1 MLKYLNDLDTKKPK
15 LNNLAMLPGFNIIE
29 QAKTKDNFKNDTF
42 NNDTSNKTI
51 VSENMFTKL
60 YGLIDNVKK
69 QFTRKNHK
77 KAQGE
82 ALAHGEATQK
92 QASNATQKQAIKVNA
107 IKVNAIKAKATT
119 STNRKHAK
127 AENTNKS
134 RKKNA

>member
-29 QAKTKDNFKNDTF
+29 QAKTKEHFKNDTF

-51 VSENMFTKL
+51 ISENMFSKL

-69 QFTRKNHK
+69 QFTRKIHK
-77 KAQGE
+77 KTQDE
-82 ALAHGEATQK
+82 AHETQK
-92 QASNATQKQAIKVNA
+92 QPA
-107 IKVNAIKAKATT
+107 KANTKANTKATT
-119 STNRKHAK
+119 LKATSSRKHTK

-134 RKKNA
+134 RKKST

>member
-1 MLKYLNDLDTKKPK
+1 MLKYLNDLDTKKPS
-15 LNNLAMLPGFNIIE
+15 LNNLAMLPGFNILE

-69 QFTRKNHK
+69 QLTRKNHK
-77 KAQGE
+77 KTQAQGE
-82 ALAHGEATQK
+82 AQASKATQK
-92 QASNATQKQAIKVNA
+92 QA

-134 RKKNA
+134 RKKSS

>member
-29 QAKTKDNFKNDTF
+29 QAKSKDHFKNDTF

-69 QFTRKNHK
+69 QFTRKIHK
-77 KAQGE
+77 KTQAQAQAQAQGE
-82 ALAHGEATQK
+82 AH
-92 QASNATQKQAIKVNA
+92 ATQKQAIKVNA
-107 IKVNAIKAKATT
+107 IKASKAKATT

-134 RKKNA
+134 RKKSA

>member
-69 QFTRKNHK
+69 QLTRKNHK
-77 KAQGE
+77 KAQAQGE
-82 ALAHGEATQK
+82 D
-92 QASNATQKQAIKVNA
+92 QASKATQKQAIKVNA
-107 IKVNAIKAKATT
+107 TKAKATT

-134 RKKNA
+134 RKKSA

>member
-69 QFTRKNHK
+69 QLTRKNHK
-77 KAQGE
+77 KTQGE
-82 ALAHGEATQK
+82 A
-92 QASNATQKQAIKVNA
+92 QASKTTQKQAIKVHA
-107 IKVNAIKAKATT
+107 TKAKATT

-127 AENTNKS
+127 AENINKS
-134 RKKNA
+134 RKKSA

>member
-29 QAKTKDNFKNDTF
+29 QAKIMENYKNDTF

-51 VSENMFTKL
+51 ISENMFSKL

-77 KAQGE
+77 KTQGQ
-82 ALAHGEATQK
+82 ATQK
-92 QASNATQKQAIKVNA
+92 QATQKQATTNA
-107 IKVNAIKAKATT
+107 NNTIISK
-119 STNRKHAK
+119 RKHAK
-127 AENTNKS
+127 SENTNKS
-134 RKKNA
+134 RKKSA

>member
-51 VSENMFTKL
+51 VSENMFSKL

-69 QFTRKNHK
+69 QFTRKNHRK
-77 KAQGE
+77 
-82 ALAHGEATQK
+82 AHGE
-92 QASNATQKQAIKVNA
+92 ATQKQAIKVNA
-107 IKVNAIKAKATT
+107 IKVNAIKVNAIKANAKA

-134 RKKNA
+134 RKKSA

>member
-15 LNNLAMLPGFNIIE
+15 LNSLAMLPGFNIIE
-29 QAKTKDNFKNDTF
+29 QAKTKEHFKNDTF

-69 QFTRKNHK
+69 QLTRKNHK
-77 KAQGE
+77 KTQALSE
-82 ALAHGEATQK
+82 AH
-92 QASNATQKQAIKVNA
+92 ATQKQAIKVNA
-107 IKVNAIKAKATT
+107 TKAKAKATT

-134 RKKNA
+134 RKKTS

>member
-29 QAKTKDNFKNDTF
+29 QAKTKEHFKNDTF

-69 QFTRKNHK
+69 QLTRKNHK
-77 KAQGE
+77 KTQGE
-82 ALAHGEATQK
+82 V
-92 QASNATQKQAIKVNA
+92 QASKATQKQAIKVNA
-107 IKVNAIKAKATT
+107 IKVNATKAKATT

-134 RKKNA
+134 RKKSS

>member
-1 MLKYLNDLDTKKPK
+1 MLKYLNDLDTKKTN

-29 QAKTKDNFKNDTF
+29 QAKTNETYKNDILNNDTF

-51 VSENMFTKL
+51 ISENIFSKL

-77 KAQGE
+77 KTQGE
-82 ALAHGEATQK
+82 A
-92 QASNATQKQAIKVNA
+92 QASKATQKQAIKVS
-107 IKVNAIKAKATT
+107 KAKATT

-134 RKKNA
+134 RKKSS

>member
-51 VSENMFTKL
+51 VSENMFSKL

-69 QFTRKNHK
+69 QFTRKNHRK
-77 KAQGE
+77 AQAQGE
-82 ALAHGEATQK
+82 AQATR
-92 QASNATQKQAIKVNA
+92 KQAIKVNA
-107 IKVNAIKAKATT
+107 TKAKATT

-134 RKKNA
+134 RKKSA

>member
-69 QFTRKNHK
+69 QLTRKNHK
-77 KAQGE
+77 KTQAQGE
-82 ALAHGEATQK
+82 A
-92 QASNATQKQAIKVNA
+92 QASKATQKQAIKVNA
-107 IKVNAIKAKATT
+107 TKAKATT

-134 RKKNA
+134 RKKTS

>member
-1 MLKYLNDLDTKKPK
+1 MLKYLNDLDIKKTN

-29 QAKTKDNFKNDTF
+29 QAKTNETYKNDILNNDTF

-51 VSENMFTKL
+51 ISENIFSKL

-69 QFTRKNHK
+69 QLTRKNHK
-77 KAQGE
+77 KTQGE
-82 ALAHGEATQK
+82 A
-92 QASNATQKQAIKVNA
+92 QASKATQKQAIKVNA
-107 IKVNAIKAKATT
+107 IKASKATT

-134 RKKNA
+134 RKKSA

>member
-29 QAKTKDNFKNDTF
+29 QAKTKEHFKNDTF

-69 QFTRKNHK
+69 QLTRKNHK
-77 KAQGE
+77 KTQGEAQAQGE
-82 ALAHGEATQK
+82 V
-92 QASNATQKQAIKVNA
+92 QASKATQKQAIKVNA
-107 IKVNAIKAKATT
+107 TKAKAKATT

-134 RKKNA
+134 RKKSA

>member
-82 ALAHGEATQK
+82 ARAQGE
-92 QASNATQKQAIKVNA
+92 ATQKQAIKVNA

-134 RKKNA
+134 RKKSA

>member
-77 KAQGE
+77 KAQ
-82 ALAHGEATQK
+82 A
-92 QASNATQKQAIKVNA
+92 QAIKVNA

-134 RKKNA
+134 RKKSA

>member
-29 QAKTKDNFKNDTF
+29 QAKTKEHFKNDTF

-77 KAQGE
+77 KAQAQGE
-82 ALAHGEATQK
+82 
-92 QASNATQKQAIKVNA
+92 ATQKQAIKVNA
-107 IKVNAIKAKATT
+107 IKVNAIKVNAIKA

-134 RKKNA
+134 RKKSA

>member
-15 LNNLAMLPGFNIIE
+15 LNNLAMLPGFNILE
-29 QAKTKDNFKNDTF
+29 QAKTKEHFKNDTF

-69 QFTRKNHK
+69 QLTRKNHK
-77 KAQGE
+77 KTQALSE
-82 ALAHGEATQK
+82 A
-92 QASNATQKQAIKVNA
+92 QASKATQKQAIKVNA
-107 IKVNAIKAKATT
+107 IKVNATKAKATT

-134 RKKNA
+134 RKKSA

>member
-69 QFTRKNHK
+69 QLTRKNHK
-77 KAQGE
+77 KTQALSE
-82 ALAHGEATQK
+82 A
-92 QASNATQKQAIKVNA
+92 QASKATQKQAIKVNA
-107 IKVNAIKAKATT
+107 IKASKAKATT

-134 RKKNA
+134 RKKTS

>member
-15 LNNLAMLPGFNIIE
+15 LNNLAMLPGFNIID
-29 QAKTKDNFKNDTF
+29 QAKTKEHFKNDAY

-51 VSENMFTKL
+51 ISENMFSKL

-69 QFTRKNHK
+69 QLTRKIHK
-77 KAQGE
+77 KTQA
-82 ALAHGEATQK
+82 EATRN
-92 QASNATQKQAIKVNA
+92 QASKATQKQAIKVNA
-107 IKVNAIKAKATT
+107 IKASKANAT

-134 RKKNA
+134 RKKSA

>member
-69 QFTRKNHK
+69 QLTRKNHK

-82 ALAHGEATQK
+82 ARAQGEATQK
-92 QASNATQKQAIKVNA
+92 QAPNATRKQA

>member
-1 MLKYLNDLDTKKPK
+1 MLKYLNDLDTKKPS

-29 QAKTKDNFKNDTF
+29 QAKTKEHFKNDTF

-60 YGLIDNVKK
+60 YALIDNVKK
-69 QFTRKNHK
+69 QLTRKNHK
-77 KAQGE
+77 KTQGE
-82 ALAHGEATQK
+82 AH
-92 QASNATQKQAIKVNA
+92 ATQKQAIKVNA
-107 IKVNAIKAKATT
+107 TKAKATT

-134 RKKNA
+134 RKKSA